1 MKRIEEL
8 FISQWP
14 WTFCESIDN
23 ARCVVRNLLGKII
36 VGYTNSSNARLI
48 AAAPNMYKTE
58 YDLVCSV
65 ERLLNRLSVNCADTA
80 QAEVV
85 VAALEAAK
93 KALVKAAGEEVANG

>member
-23 ARCVVRNLLGKII
+23 ARCVVRNLLWKII

-58 YDLVCSV
+58 YDLVDV
-65 ERLLNRLSVNCADTA
+65 IERLMNGLAGTCNTPSQD
-80 QAEVV
+80 EV
-85 VAALEAAK
+85 VAAIEAAK
-93 KALVKAAGEEVANG
+93 KALVKASGEEVTHG

>member
-8 FISQWP
+8 GISPWP

-58 YDLVCSV
+58 YDLVDV
-65 ERLLNRLSVNCADTA
+65 IERLMNGWAGTCDVPPQD
-80 QAEVV
+80 EV

-93 KALVKAAGEEVANG
+93 KALVKAAGEEVCNG

>member
-48 AAAPNMYKTE
+48 SAAPDMYKTE
-58 YDLVCSV
+58 YDLVDV
-65 ERLLNRLSVNCADTA
+65 IERLMNGCTGDCDTPSHD
-80 QAEVV
+80 EV
-85 VAALEAAK
+85 VAAIEAAK
-93 KALVKAAGEEVANG
+93 KALDKAAGEEVGNG

>member
-36 VGYTNSSNARLI
+36 VGYTNRSNARLI
-48 AAAPNMYKTE
+48 SAAPNMYKTE
-58 YDLVCSV
+58 YDLVCAV
-65 ERLLNRLSVNCADTA
+65 ERLLNRLSVTCAATA
-80 QAEVV
+80 QAEVA
-85 VAALEAAK
+85 VALVAAK
-93 KALVKAAGEEVANG
+93 KALDKAAGEGVTHG

>member
-8 FISQWP
+8 FISQCP